1 MSNIST
7 VCFTGHRPSDL
18 GTSPAVAKSALRQ
31 AIDDAIQRGATTFIT
46 GGAIGVD
53 TYSAQLVIEAKAT
66 HPSIKLYIAV
76 PFRGFTK
83 YWSDAQRAEYADT
96 ICQCD
101 GFKVICDAPS
111 KHAYHVRNHFMVDQ
125 ADLVI
130 AYWSGKRSG
139 GTYAT
144 IQYAQQTDT
153 PIVNCYPSR
162 GSDDSPNHFFVL
174 HQTNCQNAFGSG
186 FAGYLNRVFPTAK
199 ARYHQFIRQ
208 MREAGFTHDT
218 DLLGQAVEAVGDSFT
233 VVHCFGQ
240 RFYGNS
246 RRTGRCYTNYDA
258 VEQSLKAFR
267 KRHPDDIAICPQ
279 YMGCG
284 LAGGNW
290 ARYSELLDRYH
301 IIPCDD
307 IDLVNHTFHQ
317 ASK

>member
-1 MSNIST
+1 MFYLLVAGSRSFTDYQFLSASLDKLLVNQSEVTVVSGGARGADTLAERYAHERGYQVRIFPADWNRFGKSAGYRRNRQMHEFIAQFSDRGC
-7 VCFTGHRPSDL
+7 VCF
-18 GTSPAVAKSALRQ
+18 
-31 AIDDAIQRGATTFIT
+31 
-46 GGAIGVD
+46 
-53 TYSAQLVIEAKAT
+53 
-66 HPSIKLYIAV
+66 
-76 PFRGFTK
+76 
-83 YWSDAQRAEYADT
+83 W
-96 ICQCD
+96 D
-101 GFKVICDAPS
+101 G
-111 KHAYHVRNHFMVDQ
+111 N
-125 ADLVI
+125 
-130 AYWSGKRSG
+130 
-139 GTYAT
+139 
-144 IQYAQQTDT
+144 
-153 PIVNCYPSR
+153 SR
-162 GSDDSPNHFFVL
+162 GTAHNFDLANEFHTPLRIIRFNKEESKGSSNHFFVL

-186 FAGYLNRVFPTAK
+186 FASYLNRVFPTAK

-218 DLLGQAVEAVGDSFT
+218 DLLGQAVEAIGDNFT

-290 ARYSELLDRYH
+290 TRYSELLDRYH